1 MANEQKEYMVYCHGT
16 MLNDKRR
23 NIMHYVYKYV
33 LDGEIIYI
41 GKSDAKKP
49 FSRLRQHGISG
60 DNIPCEYHSLIK
72 SADIFYCELPNAI
85 MTDVVES
92 ELIRRYKPKLNKDS
106 KATSEWGGL
115 AFVEPEWVEYR
126 KKYTQEQRQELL
138 EQVDLSRKSISRV
151 QNIIEK
157 LIFTKR
163 AWDEHREWCKQ
174 NPNKEYVPNRI
185 ANKVIRYY
193 ENQGWSPVE
202 DGGDDKLFVDIGE
215 QKKTLIKGFTVSV
228 DGILSYTSK
237 PPVFIGNDYTNDYN
251 FPDSLV
257 LVDDEA
263 WKRWLETECQPILE
277 KLKDIE
283 FEISNYRLSA

>member
-1 MANEQKEYMVYCHGT
+1 
-16 MLNDKRR
+16 
-23 NIMHYVYKYV
+23 MHYVYKYV

-72 SADIFYCELPNAI
+72 SADIFYYELPNAI

-138 EQVDLSRKSISRV
+138 EQVELSRKSVRDIQARISKLINTKLWLSGSCGRYASRYHYGAIGIDNQCFIGV
-151 QNIIEK
+151 GTNEEKQNI
-157 LIFTKR
+157 L
-163 AWDEHREWCKQ
+163 
-174 NPNKEYVPNRI
+174 N
-185 ANKVIRYY
+185 
-193 ENQGWSPVE
+193 
-202 DGGDDKLFVDIGE
+202 
-215 QKKTLIKGFTVSV
+215 GFTISI
-228 DGILSYTSK
+228 DGILSYNSK
-237 PPVFIGNDYTNDYN
+237 PPIITESEFIRDNYDLLET
-251 FPDSLV
+251 SV
-257 LVDDEA
+257 LVKEDKLRE
-263 WKRWLETECQPILE
+263 WLDTECQPILE